1 MHWLNYLQAQ
11 GAQWIKEQF
20 TEGSP
25 EHLAAHALL
34 ACAGAA
40 GGSGDCAGG
49 ALGAGSGVILNHLMS
64 QIMDG
69 KPESEEDK
77 QNQLN
82 LVTNLVAGVALAT
95 GSSGEVIQAAS
106 NAAQIEGSNNYLS
119 DQQIQDYNQE
129 IAQAD
134 NLLEEMSITA
144 EYAGLGVL
152 QDGVLATG
160 IGAGLVTS
168 FGEDL
173 SGLAQ
178 LLSHPVE
185 SLQGLH
191 ALYQTIKNDPAVIK
205 QYGADF
211 VASLGDRIDHVNY
224 LMQEG
229 QGIDHSFELGQ
240 TLGSLVWDMGLT
252 ITGAYGAAKGGVKLA
267 AIGVK
272 LGGKQLNQLAHA
284 ANNLKPG
291 QVVSTV
297 GGKPKPPGG
306 GKPLLSDVGKPPGVF
321 TAEETQNLVAQ
332 IDKYQIEPLPH
343 GMMYGVENLT
353 EAQIKVTPYASRI
366 FKEYLNQGISMKD
379 AVRYTNDLL
388 KTGMKRPTPVTMG
401 RGSELV
407 KVVPTGSSVGAHSPY
422 FMTRAEYNKLV
433 NLPAHEV
440 ADRLGLPAQQGL
452 HGSQIGFDVYAIKPK
467 PNVVQTTV
475 YQSQVAPLEQG
486 SYLAQ
491 GGAQQTLVPNR
502 GQWTEPVKIGN
513 IPARRP

>member
-1 MHWLNYLQAQ
+1 
-11 GAQWIKEQF
+11 
-20 TEGSP
+20 
-25 EHLAAHALL
+25 
-34 ACAGAA
+34 
-40 GGSGDCAGG
+40 
-49 ALGAGSGVILNHLMS
+49 
-64 QIMDG
+64 MDG

-178 LLSHPVE
+178 LLDHPTE
-185 SLQGLH
+185 SLN
-191 ALYQTIKNDPAVIK
+191 ALWQTIKNDPAVIK

-252 ITGAYGAAKGGVKLA
+252 ITGVYGVAKGGVKLA

-291 QVVSTV
+291 QVVSTA
-297 GGKPKPPGG
+297 GGKPKPPGVTSSTG
-306 GKPLLSDVGKPPGVF
+306 HGKPPGTF
-321 TAEETQNLVAQ
+321 TAGE
-332 IDKYQIEPLPH
+332 IDELLGHIAANDIKPVTH
-343 GMMYGVENLT
+343 GVKPLT
-353 EAQIKVTPYASRI
+353 ESQVLSDPVASMIYGSYRSQNI
-366 FKEYLNQGISMKD
+366 PPGKALEC
-379 AVRYTNDLL
+379 TNNLI
-388 KTGMKRPTPVTMG
+388 KTGAQKPMPVTMTSK
-401 RGSELV
+401 SELI
-407 KVVPTGSSVGAHSPY
+407 KIVPRGSSVEAHSPY
-422 FMTRAEYNKLV
+422 FMTRAEYDKLAK
-433 NLPAHEV
+433 LPAHEM
-440 ADRLGLPAQQGL
+440 ANRLGLPAAQGL
-452 HGSQIGFDVYAIKPK
+452 QGSRIGFDVYSINPK
-467 PNVVQTTV
+467 PNISATV
-475 YQSQVAPLEQG
+475 YQNQVAPLHQG

-502 GQWTEPVKIGN
+502 GQWTNPTKIGS
-513 IPARRP
+513 IQASKQ